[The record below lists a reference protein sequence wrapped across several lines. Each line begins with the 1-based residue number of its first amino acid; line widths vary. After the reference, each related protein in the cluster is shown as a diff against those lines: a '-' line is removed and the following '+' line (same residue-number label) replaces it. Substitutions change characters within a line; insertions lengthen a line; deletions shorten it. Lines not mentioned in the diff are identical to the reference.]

1 MKIILFLSLFILLLI
16 RACTSYWASNSNT
29 INRLLSISE
38 NEPRFKKRVA
48 CLWVLQYVGIIVF
61 TFALIANHGTFFGYR
76 ISFDR
81 VSWLIILL
89 AGATAMFVGYYE
101 RKMIQVVRAIKDIE

>member
-1 MKIILFLSLFILLLI
+1 MNIILILSLFILLLI
-16 RACTSYWASNSNT
+16 IPCTSYWASNSNT
-29 INRLLSISE
+29 INRLLRISE

-48 CLWVLQYVGIIVF
+48 CLWVLQYVGFIVMS
-61 TFALIANHGTFFGYR
+61 FALIAEHGTFFGYQ
-76 ISFDR
+76 ISVDR
-81 VSWLIILL
+81 VIWLIILL